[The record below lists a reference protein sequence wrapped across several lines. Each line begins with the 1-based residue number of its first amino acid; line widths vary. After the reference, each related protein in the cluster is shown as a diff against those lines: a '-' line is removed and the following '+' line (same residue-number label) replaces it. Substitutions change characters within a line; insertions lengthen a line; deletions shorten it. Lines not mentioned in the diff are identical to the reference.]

1 MLVLIAAGV
10 AAGGELRDPTRPP
23 RLTPPP
29 TPAPQPAREVEWKLT
44 LIKYSPANRSA
55 ILNGQV
61 VREGDRIAR
70 ARVVKILRDAVMLE
84 LDGRRFR
91 VTLHHP
97 TIKTVTGARARR
109 VSSGD
114 D

>member
-1 MLVLIAAGV
+1 MLVLIAAGG

-23 RLTPPP
+23 RLAPPP

-44 LIKYSPANRSA
+44 LIKYSPVNRSA

-70 ARVVKILRDAVMLE
+70 ARVVKILRDALTLE

-97 TIKTVTGARARR
+97 AIKRVTGARARR